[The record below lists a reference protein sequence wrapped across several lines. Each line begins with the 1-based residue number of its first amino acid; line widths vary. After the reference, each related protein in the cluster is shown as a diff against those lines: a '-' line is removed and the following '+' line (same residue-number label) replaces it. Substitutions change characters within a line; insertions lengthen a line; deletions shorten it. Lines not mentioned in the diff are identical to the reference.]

1 MIGEFPALFFEDA
14 VGQILEGVGH
24 FLLGLLPQRYL
35 FRRIFAR
42 GVEFRAQFGDP
53 GLVGLRLS
61 LQGVDP
67 RLALPHILPEFIRAP
82 ARTGRAFFFNRDLA
96 REAIVIP
103 VKPGQPAA
111 QHEPHQ
117 QQPKQQAQDKAG
129 HGGFIDQGC
138 ERHVLHFYLA
148 IKSWSDIVPY
158 HFCWL

>member
-1 MIGEFPALFFEDA
+1 MIGEFPALLFEDA
-14 VGQILEGVGH
+14 AGQILEGMSH
-24 FLLGLLPQRYL
+24 FFLRLLPQRYL
-35 FRRIFAR
+35 FRRVFAR

-67 RLALPHILPEFIRAP
+67 RLALPHGLPELIRAP
-82 ARTGRAFFFNRDLA
+82 ARTGRALFFNRDLA
-96 REAIVIP
+96 REVIVIP

-138 ERHVLHFYLA
+138 EWHGWRYCLE
-148 IKSWSDIVPY
+148 IKSWSNIVPH